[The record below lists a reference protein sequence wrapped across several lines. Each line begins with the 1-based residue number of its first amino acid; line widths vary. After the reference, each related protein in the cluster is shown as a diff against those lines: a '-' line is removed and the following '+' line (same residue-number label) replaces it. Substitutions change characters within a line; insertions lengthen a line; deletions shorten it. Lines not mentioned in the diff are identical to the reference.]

1 MILARTTRRT
11 ESNSMDRAQEQQGFG
26 NIWRKED
33 GPAWNSVDI
42 WRLGTES
49 GEEID
54 RGGVMKQDERTMG
67 RIGLELDVRL
77 GQVLASL
84 EDGGGI
90 QIG

>member
-1 MILARTTRRT
+1 MILVRTTRRT
-11 ESNSMDRAQEQQGFG
+11 GSDSMDRAQEQQGFG

-54 RGGVMKQDERTMG
+54 RGRVMKTNLRWV
-67 RIGLELDVRL
+67 GLDL
-77 GQVLASL
+77 SL
-84 EDGGGI
+84 M
-90 QIG
+90 